1 MLTINLRDGW
11 HSRRVNRL
19 FISMGMSR
27 ERKVLC
33 GLGAVAAA
41 GLMFDKA
48 VIGPSGAA
56 ASQGAAEQAGVA
68 SPVQAIAG
76 AVSNRLEGSVREAM
90 QRMLEKHGADI
101 MPEMNF
107 GPDPVWTQKITPD
120 LPAIAE
126 AMTQAPKVPET
137 VMTGVLPGLARTPS
151 LSLVMPTR
159 DGGLAVI
166 DGHKLQVGHLHP
178 DGYTLTAVHARSVT
192 VTKDGVSATLTLPS
206 PGN

>member
-1 MLTINLRDGW
+1 
-11 HSRRVNRL
+11 
-19 FISMGMSR
+19 MGMSR

-48 VIGPSGAA
+48 FLGPADAA
-56 ASQGAAEQAGVA
+56 ASAGPTAQAGLA
-68 SPVQAIAG
+68 APVQAAAG
-76 AVSNRLEGSVREAM
+76 AVSARLEGNVRDAM
-90 QRMLEKHGADI
+90 QRMLEKHAADL
-101 MPEMNF
+101 MPEMKF
-107 GPDPVWTQKITPD
+107 GPDPLWTQKITPEPQT
-120 LPAIAE
+120 PAE
-126 AMTQAPKVPET
+126 VQTPAPKAPET
-137 VMTGVLPGLARTPS
+137 VMTGVLPGLARTPA

-166 DGHKLQVGHLHP
+166 DGHKLQVGHRHP

-192 VTKDGVSATLTLPS
+192 VAKDGVSATLTLPS

>member
-1 MLTINLRDGW
+1 
-11 HSRRVNRL
+11 L
-19 FISMGMSR
+19 FDTMGISR

-48 VIGPSGAA
+48 FLGPADAA
-56 ASQGAAEQAGVA
+56 ASAGAPQQAGLAAPAQAAANAVA
-68 SPVQAIAG
+68 A
-76 AVSNRLEGSVREAM
+76 RLEGGIRDAM
-90 QRMLEKHGADI
+90 QRMLEKHVSEQ

-107 GPDPVWTQKITPD
+107 GPDPEWTRKMVLEAPAAAQTPT
-120 LPAIAE
+120 PAAKPAE
-126 AMTQAPKVPET
+126 S
-137 VMTGVLPGLARTPS
+137 VMTGVLPGLSKTPS

-166 DGHKLQVGHLHP
+166 DGHRLQVGQMHP

-192 VTKDGVSATLTLPS
+192 VAKGGVSATLSLPS